1 MADIGIIKALEY
13 CQTTGQCEKCPYN
26 DGQNDI
32 KECTTK
38 LARDALSL
46 INRQNETISKLEKV
60 ECYAE
65 KTIAAQAKEI
75 ERLQDKCEVF
85 FRPNWIITKNHKICK
100 QKGGGQE

>member
-1 MADIGIIKALEY
+1 MQDNKIIKALEY
-13 CQTTGQCEKCPYN
+13 CQTTGECEKCPYN
-26 DGQNDI
+26 DGKDGI

-38 LARDALSL
+38 LAGDALSL

-60 ECYAE
+60 EHYAE

-100 QKGGGQE
+100 QKGGAK